1 MIGETDRQTETGG
14 GGGGTVERPPLPT
27 PDIRLD
33 ERYRQT
39 DTETGKQAG
48 RQADRQREKEW

>member
-1 MIGETDRQTETGG
+1 MIGETDRQTET